1 MTKAERGTREV
12 FGIFRVLRLD
22 INLFFG
28 ENNVFN
34 MFWVNE
40 KLLEAFILLSVQ
52 FWNFRFFKKKGR
64 SRDQLVTKPPY
75 DL

>member
-1 MTKAERGTREV
+1 MSNLVGGRLRDQSHFGTREG

-52 FWNFRFFKKKGR
+52 F
-64 SRDQLVTKPPY
+64 
-75 DL
+75 